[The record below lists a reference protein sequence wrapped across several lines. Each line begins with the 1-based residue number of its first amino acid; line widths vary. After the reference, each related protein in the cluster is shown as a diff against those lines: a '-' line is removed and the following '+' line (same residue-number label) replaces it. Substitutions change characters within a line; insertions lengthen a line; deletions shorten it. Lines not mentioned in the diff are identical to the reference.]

1 MDAEML
7 LKLMTVMKSGQNAGG
22 GQGGAGV
29 GSGQGGAA
37 SAATNGGN
45 PLGGFPLSA
54 LFAGMGAGGAQGGGG
69 NALSALLPLLLAG
82 MNTGAA
88 NGGKQGSGAQN
99 NVAGNM
105 LPLLLSMMSGGN
117 TFGGTAAG
125 GNPFANASR
134 NNDEARD
141 DGRAYGRGDD
151 GDGCSYEARGYDG
164 AYAKRRSYD
173 DGGANTYARN
183 AYAARA
189 PHGAPFDDIGFA
201 GAEVRGFMEKLWRLR
216 RRV

>member
-88 NGGKQGSGAQN
+88 NGGAQGAGAQN

-134 NNDEARD
+134 INDEARD
-141 DGRAYGRGDD
+141 DGRSRERGDFAYG
-151 GDGCSYEARGYDG
+151 ARE
-164 AYAKRRSYD
+164 YD
-173 DGGANTYARN
+173 DGEYGGRRSRHGYGTDTYAGN

>member
-7 LKLMTVMKSGQNAGG
+7 LKLMSVMKSGQNAGT
-22 GQGGAGV
+22 A
-29 GSGQGGAA
+29 GGAA
-37 SAATNGGN
+37 NGDAANAGN
-45 PLGGFPLSA
+45 PFGGFPLGT
-54 LFAGMGAGGAQGGGG
+54 LFAGMNAGTASGGQGAGG
-69 NALSALLPLLLAG
+69 NALSALLPFLLAG

-88 NGGKQGSGAQN
+88 NGAAQSAGAQSS
-99 NVAGNM
+99 AGNM

-117 TFGGTAAG
+117 AFGSSTFGGNG
-125 GNPFANASR
+125 FASANR
-134 NNDEARD
+134 NKDEMRD
-141 DGRAYGRGDD
+141 DGRAYGRGAD